1 MPTVHPTVHPSV
13 QATGLTRYFRSG
25 DDTVTAVEDVSLTV
39 GRGEIAAVIGPS
51 GSGKSTLADQV
62 VAREPGASVVRMDDL
77 LEGWDG
83 LAGVDGQ
90 LSGLLRPL
98 AAANDLHEVRTVRQ
112 SIGRST
118 GEATACMR
126 TDRWS

>member
-51 GSGKSTLADQV
+51 GSGKSTLLQ
-62 VAREPGASVVRMDDL
+62 L
-77 LEGWDG
+77 
-83 LAGVDGQ
+83 LAGLDRPDAGTVAVGGVDLGGLRDRA
-90 LSGLLRPL
+90 LSRLRR
-98 AAANDLHEVRTVRQ
+98 E
-112 SIGRST
+112 
-118 GEATACMR
+118 
-126 TDRWS
+126 